1 MNVKIILNNHLQQ
14 SIRTYSMSFHPN
26 IKNNHDA
33 YRGKDYTEKFC
44 KWLKKQTMVTMNF
57 KKKKMK
63 VSTNEQQKTHKKFKL
78 TLKNIIKL
86 QIVSIMQVNI
96 AHSICNLKYSI
107 PKKAIVIFHDG
118 SKYDYHFTIK
128 DLEEEFE
135 GQFTCLGE
143 NTEKYI
149 AFQFLQKKKIW

>member
-14 SIRTYSMSFHPN
+14 SIRTYSMSFRPN

-63 VSTNEQQKTHKKFKL
+63 VSTNE
-78 TLKNIIKL
+78 
-86 QIVSIMQVNI
+86 
-96 AHSICNLKYSI
+96 
-107 PKKAIVIFHDG
+107 
-118 SKYDYHFTIK
+118 
-128 DLEEEFE
+128 
-135 GQFTCLGE
+135 
-143 NTEKYI
+143 
-149 AFQFLQKKKIW
+149 